1 MTVGNRGELP
11 SATPQTA
18 TATSASFGGLEAAA
32 LSGLGDALGGLAAKV
47 QANAKKVQEFGY
59 EEQFV
64 KLQEADNTDYEQRQ
78 RTSLSGNGEGWW
90 QAARAS
96 TAGRFGEWL
105 KNLPP
110 AAKAE
115 YEVKVARFTAARS
128 ASAFRDQYQQ
138 QDTNTKQVLTEEQRK
153 AGLQVQNNPLTYEQF
168 AQQQIDL
175 IDKSTLPPAEK
186 ERLKQEAKNSLAF
199 VAESSRA
206 QKDPAGVIAGRVGG
220 GFRAALRS
228 KESGG
233 DDSVKASTSS
243 ARGRYQFLTDTWN
256 AFAAKAGVPAVT
268 SDNNG
273 TSSDPRNNGDMQEKV
288 LDQYIAA
295 STAKLSAEK
304 LPVTDANLYMLHF
317 LGQEGGAKFLR
328 ALQSD
333 AGASAA
339 TLFPKE
345 AGANRSIFFARNEPR
360 SLSEVYS
367 VLTRKFNGSGTT
379 AAPSAAASNLT
390 PQQNAAV
397 NETAQR
403 ALIQQAAQATQAA
416 QEALEAK
423 RNALYIDLKEGTA
436 PQAAYADARRTGLL
450 SDFDQIQK
458 AENIIKQ
465 RFKDEGDYNTG
476 ISLMQGGRGV
486 SNPYNKDHRDGITAY
501 YDRGV
506 KAGGDPAALAANIF
520 DKTGIV
526 PQAFATAMR
535 GALISEDRAKVAA
548 GLLAAANMLRQ
559 NPNAFAG
566 IDGGADMEKS
576 AGEYRRL
583 TEGLGLSTE
592 QAADRIMKAAR
603 DPERLNP
610 VKQEQLQQFKK
621 QHLTQEQIDKRLQ
634 SAFSSWSPFSD
645 APFSAQLPN
654 GPQRTAISGI
664 YATFAEEGFE
674 KHRDPDAALAYAD
687 MQFQKQFGTQNG
699 TITRYPPSKAGLPK
713 IAGVGSDGYGW
724 INEQAAQAVKD
735 NLGIVVDP
743 SQIVLLPVE
752 RNGVS
757 TRAGFD
763 GQPMTV
769 KRRDSKPGQ
778 ETSFQSVPYQIMV
791 IPKTPEQDIHILNGA
806 FFPDVDAYVADKNKE
821 IADKNAQPLT
831 GYDQFGNPFEVPA
844 YQRRLL
850 ETPAQKERAAKA
862 KKDQQ
867 LRDAQDAERKRQA
880 NPTNAPT
887 INTADEAILFQQ
899 IESSFRLKDIGVV
912 P

>member
-1 MTVGNRGELP
+1 MVRLPVDIMSMGNRNELP
-11 SATPQTA
+11 SGQYQVER
-18 TATSASFGGLEAAA
+18 ATSASFGGQEATAI
-32 LSGLGDALGGLAAKV
+32 SGLGDALGGLAAKV

-78 RTSLSGNGEGWW
+78 RTGLAGNGEGWW
-90 QAARAS
+90 QGAR
-96 TAGRFGEWL
+96 TATATRFDEWL
-105 KNLPP
+105 KNLPEG
-110 AAKAE
+110 ARAEYQAKA
-115 YEVKVARFTAARS
+115 ARFTAART
-128 ASAFRDQYQQ
+128 ASAFKDQYTQ
-138 QDTNTKQVLTEEQRK
+138 QDTNTKQVLSEEQRK

-175 IDKSTLPPAEK
+175 IDKSTLPAVEK
-186 ERLKQEAKNSLAF
+186 ERLKAEAKNSLAYA
-199 VAESSRA
+199 AESSRA
-206 QKDPAGVIAGRVGG
+206 QNDPAGVIAAQVGG
-220 GFRAALRS
+220 GFRAALRG

-233 DDSVKASTSS
+233 DDTAKNSSSS

-256 AFAAKAGVPAVT
+256 AFAGEAGAPPVT
-268 SDNNG
+268 EENKN
-273 TSSDPRNNGDMQEKV
+273 TPSDPRNNPDLQEKV

-295 STAKLSAEK
+295 STAKLTAEK
-304 LPVTDANLYMLHF
+304 LPITDANLYMLHF
-317 LGQEGGAKFLR
+317 MGQTGGTNFLR

-345 AGANRSIFFARNEPR
+345 AAANRSIFFARNEPR
-360 SLSEVYS
+360 TVSEVYG

-379 AAPSAAASNLT
+379 AAPSAAGSNLT

-397 NETAQR
+397 TETAQR
-403 ALIQQAAQATQAA
+403 SLIQQAAQAAQAA

-423 RNALYIDLKEGTA
+423 RNALYVDLKEGTA
-436 PQAAYADARRTGLL
+436 PQAAYADARRNGLL
-450 SDFDQIQK
+450 TDFDQISK

-465 RFKDEGDYNTG
+465 RFKDEGDFNTG

-486 SNPYNKDHRDGITAY
+486 SNPYNKDHRDGVSAY
-501 YDRGV
+501 YDRAV
-506 KAGGDPAALAANIF
+506 KAGGDPAVLAAQAF

-548 GLLAAANMLRQ
+548 GLLTAANMARQ

-566 IDGGADMEKS
+566 VEGGSDLEKS

-592 QAADRIMKAAR
+592 QAADRIMKDAR
-603 DPERLNP
+603 DPEKLNP

-621 QHLTQEQIDKRLQ
+621 QSLTQEQIDKRLV

-645 APFSAQLPN
+645 APFSAQLPA
-654 GPQRTAISGI
+654 GQQRTAISSI
-664 YATFAEEGFE
+664 YATFATEGFE

-699 TITRYPPSKAGLPK
+699 VITRYPPSKAGLPK

-724 INEQAAQAVKD
+724 INEQAAKTVKD

-752 RNGVS
+752 RDGVS

-763 GQPMTV
+763 GQPMSV

-778 ETSFQSVPYQIMV
+778 ETSYQSVPYQIMV
-791 IPKTPEQDIHILNGA
+791 VPKTPEQDVHILNGA
-806 FFPDVDAYVADKNKE
+806 FFPDVDTYVGEKNKAL
-821 IADKNAQPLT
+821 ADQNAQPYT
-831 GYDQFGNPFEVPA
+831 GYDQLGIPFEVPA
-844 YQRRLL
+844 YQHSLI

-862 KKDQQ
+862 KADQR
-867 LRDAQDAERKRQA
+867 LRDAQEQERASRKPVIL
-880 NPTNAPT
+880 NEFDEMNARAQSQR
-887 INTADEAILFQQ
+887 NGQ
-899 IESSFRLKDIGVV
+899 
-912 P
+912 